1 MLTHEADVHD
11 VGIAL
16 KFTTMIMSTSI
27 NTVIPRPLCAPQQC
41 QAQHQLVDHTLHHA
55 IGSHTNQLISRSATP
70 DNITTCTMGA
80 AQVPAYGTTTSTV
93 AKDNHIDT
101 TDQPVHSPT
110 NLSKLDAPKRK
121 ADASRE
127 KSMAKSMCK
136 LQLFDPTRVNE
147 WRTRTCTRS
156 VP

>member
-1 MLTHEADVHD
+1 MVTLEQPPLFVKLTKLDIVD
-11 VGIAL
+11 RSGRPFMV
-16 KFTTMIMSTSI
+16 
-27 NTVIPRPLCAPQQC
+27 PLCAPQQC

-136 LQLFDPTRVNE
+136 LQLFDPTR
-147 WRTRTCTRS
+147 
-156 VP
+156 